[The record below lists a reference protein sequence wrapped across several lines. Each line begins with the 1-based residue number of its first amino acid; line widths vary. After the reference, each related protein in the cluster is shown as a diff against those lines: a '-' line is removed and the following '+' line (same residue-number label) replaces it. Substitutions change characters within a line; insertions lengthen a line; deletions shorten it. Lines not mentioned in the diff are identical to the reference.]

1 MLDPIV
7 SVLESHVQRLA
18 VVEWHHGE
26 EDDELEHGDDDE
38 IFDLIGE
45 YSMMKRMSEY

>member
-1 MLDPIV
+1 MLDPTV
-7 SVLESHVQRLA
+7 SVLESHAQRLA

-26 EDDELEHGDDDE
+26 EDDELECDGDDE

-45 YSMMKRMSEY
+45 YSMMKKMSEY